1 MKRFILLWAAVLAA
15 VGALAGAASAAPTT
29 HSGRLTFSGGGTSPA
44 GSVCDF
50 TLGESYTG
58 TISLTF
64 FSDGSVTS
72 HTTLQVTHVNVDTG
86 YTLTEHDVINETDYN
101 DGTSKQLGVF
111 WHLRDANGK
120 IVVVHAGQIT
130 LDANFDVASFTPN
143 SGPDTAAVLCPALGG
158 NPA

>member
-29 HSGRLTFSGGGTSPA
+29 HSGQLTFSGGGTSPA
-44 GSVCDF
+44 GSICDF

-64 FSDGSVTS
+64 FSDG
-72 HTTLQVTHVNVDTG
+72 
-86 YTLTEHDVINETDYN
+86 YTLTEYDVINETDYN

-158 NPA
+158 NPG

>member
-1 MKRFILLWAAVLAA
+1 
-15 VGALAGAASAAPTT
+15 
-29 HSGRLTFSGGGTSPA
+29 
-44 GSVCDF
+44 
-50 TLGESYTG
+50 LGESYTG

-111 WHLRDANGK
+111 WHLRDVNGK
-120 IVVVHAGQIT
+120 IVVVHAGRIT